1 MRIQLSADQLRNDFV
16 RKVEERSGQD
26 LLACYQCGRCSAGC
40 PAAGVMDILP
50 NQIIRL
56 LQLGLEEEALG
67 AETIWY
73 CAACLTCVARCP
85 KGVDVARVM
94 EALREVAMDKGGDHL
109 VLTEIPAEELAEW
122 PQQAFAGGFRKY
134 TR

>member
-1 MRIQLSADQLRNDFV
+1 
-16 RKVEERSGQD
+16 
-26 LLACYQCGRCSAGC
+26 
-40 PAAGVMDILP
+40 MDILP